1 MERDKF
7 VGISKVGE
15 KGQIVIPKEARDMFD
30 LVKKAGYIIEENKEY
45 IKEDYE
51 KCATVISDYIMSH
64 SKNDIPKIENEFRN
78 ILSKII

>member
-1 MERDKF
+1 MFITKTK
-7 VGISKVGE
+7 SCSLTKVCCI
-15 KGQIVIPKEARDMFD
+15 KNSVVID

>member
-1 MERDKF
+1 
-7 VGISKVGE
+7 
-15 KGQIVIPKEARDMFD
+15 MFTQKSFFIIIKYTNCIKNSVVYD

>member
-1 MERDKF
+1 MNRF
-7 VGISKVGE
+7 AGLNE
-15 KGQIVIPKEARDMFD
+15 KEID

-64 SKNDIPKIENEFRN
+64 SKMIFQKLKMNLEIY
-78 ILSKII
+78 